1 MTYLQ
6 QHCNSQASPA
16 EMLSEI
22 GSMDK
27 QNKCNEQI
35 PWSEALKARTASVE
49 LQLQGELMK

>member
-6 QHCNSQASPA
+6 QHCNSKASPA

-35 PWSEALKARTASVE
+35 PWSEAHKARTASLE
-49 LQLQGELMK
+49 FQLQGELMK

>member
-16 EMLSEI
+16 ETLSEI

-49 LQLQGELMK
+49 FQLQGELMK